1 MTGIKNYVY
10 YFTHPGTDLNNPVIL
25 GCPTAGATGVLPP
38 GSSTVPVSWT
48 EPTQMDNSGMSTFMT
63 THIPGSPFREGTTEV
78 LYTAEDIADNSA
90 ECSFIVTV
98 TSSGKSQV
106 IFGVFQIKQVEY

>member
-1 MTGIKNYVY
+1 M
-10 YFTHPGTDLNNPVIL
+10 NNPVIL

-48 EPTQMDNSGMSTFMT
+48 EPTHMDNSGMSTFMS

-90 ECSFIVTV
+90 ECSFIVSV
-98 TSSGKSQV
+98 TSPG
-106 IFGVFQIKQVEY
+106 IKVPGYLRSFSRLNK